1 MPEWCVSITYRD
13 GRYLIE
19 TADPYILDLSTA
31 SFADVVNVLRAA
43 RN

>member
-1 MPEWCVSITYRD
+1 VSITYRD

-19 TADPYILDLSTA
+19 TADPYTLDLSTA
-31 SFADVVNVLRAA
+31 SFQDVVYALRAA